1 MKSLIRLRGTAGTTM
16 MEYVLILIVIGLT
29 VLFFANRLGVTLR
42 ARYGAA
48 KATVNVTKI
57 APDRH
62 IEVDDQGLTGTA
74 KSVAD

>member
-1 MKSLIRLRGTAGTTM
+1 
-16 MEYVLILIVIGLT
+16 
-29 VLFFANRLGVTLR
+29 LGITLR

-74 KSVAD
+74 KSVQD